1 MKTKD
6 GLRRALA
13 AVLVLLLAAAMMLCC
28 GCNKEE
34 KERKSRSSKLH
45 RNTISRDKEDTEDR
59 DSEKNDAD
67 EAEDEDEAAENEKFS
82 EEENREYAFKQV
94 ELTSFEN
101 AGYDVFAWYFL
112 KGFDCVNNPKMT
124 LLSDVF
130 IMHGSPY
137 CAGDFKNIVRP
148 GKQSDPQNRFP
159 TGYGYC
165 SCDDLHF
172 LMTAIFNWS
181 ENFYDSAIQEYL
193 TGARITMYEQD
204 GYYYFDE
211 LYRGGA
217 AGIYYNCKACYYDG
231 TYFYVILTEDEV
243 LDADENTRCNGTYC
257 AKMQYKQ
264 TERGMLWS
272 LYSFTDTLPDTSDV
286 DPRLYTFDEIV

>member
-1 MKTKD
+1 MKTKN
-6 GLRRALA
+6 GLRRVLA
-13 AVLVLLLAAAMMLCC
+13 AVLVLLLAAAMVLCC

-34 KERKSRSSKLH
+34 KERKSRSSKFD
-45 RNTISRDKEDTEDR
+45 RNTISRDKDDTEDR
-59 DSEKNDAD
+59 DSKKNDVD
-67 EAEDEDEAAENEKFS
+67 KDEDVENEEFS

-112 KGFDCVNNPKMT
+112 KGFDCVNNPKIT
-124 LLSDVF
+124 ILSDLFANRSSYYVEEF
-130 IMHGSPY
+130 R
-137 CAGDFKNIVRP
+137 NIVHP

-159 TGYGYC
+159 TGYCYC
-165 SCDDLHF
+165 CCDDLHF

-181 ENFYDSAIQEYL
+181 EDFYDSAIQEYL

-204 GYYYFDE
+204 GYFYFDE
-211 LYRGGA
+211 LFGSGA

-231 TYFYVILTEDEV
+231 TYFYIILTEDEV
-243 LDADENTRCNGTYC
+243 LDFDGNTQCNGTYC

-286 DPRLYTFDEIV
+286 DPRLYTVDEIM